1 MCLPGHQIGTV
12 TNPKECMSTN
22 IDHIIIA
29 VTDLPTATIDY
40 ATLLGRSPS
49 WQGSHPSY
57 GTANTLFQLDNTY
70 IELLAPAGQG
80 LATEH
85 INNVLDG
92 KDARLGGLVFGTK
105 DAATFIDHARKQGLA
120 ASDPVP
126 GHGVDT
132 VTGAERRW
140 RNMFWDTTAAR
151 GIFSFCIEH
160 EAGSSLPEASPTAAG
175 AVMGVDHVVVKTQS
189 IEAAKRFYGEQLG
202 IRLALEQHV
211 PEWGGTQ
218 LFFRASSMSIEV
230 VVSDKAPAQDTLW
243 GLALKSDD
251 LDTTHARLLASGV
264 AVSDI
269 REGRKPG
276 TRVCTVKS
284 HALNVPTLLIEHG
297 TL

>member
-1 MCLPGHQIGTV
+1 
-12 TNPKECMSTN
+12 MSTT

-29 VTDLPTATIDY
+29 VTDLLTATTDY
-40 ATLLGRSPS
+40 ATLLGRLPS
-49 WQGSHPSY
+49 WQGSHPDY

-85 INNVLDG
+85 INTVLNGRDTQ
-92 KDARLGGLVFGTK
+92 LGGLVFGTK
-105 DAATFIDHARKQGLA
+105 DAAAFIDHARKKGLA
-120 ASDPVP
+120 ASDSVP

-132 VTGAERRW
+132 LTGAERRW
-140 RNMFWDTTAAR
+140 RNMFWDADAAR

-160 EAGSSLPEASPTAAG
+160 ETASLLREAPPTGAG
-175 AVMGVDHVVVKTQS
+175 ALTGVDHVVVKTQS
-189 IEAAKRFYGEQLG
+189 VEAAKRFYGEQLG

-218 LFFRASSMSIEV
+218 LFFRTSSMSIEV
-230 VVSDKAPAQDTLW
+230 IASDKAPAQDELW
-243 GLALKSDD
+243 GLALKSPD
-251 LDTTHARLLASGV
+251 LEATQARLFKAGV
-264 AVSDI
+264 DVSDI

-284 HALNVPTLLIEHG
+284 RALNVPTLLIEHG
-297 TL
+297 TV

>member
-1 MCLPGHQIGTV
+1 
-12 TNPKECMSTN
+12 MSTTV
-22 IDHIIIA
+22 DHIIIA
-29 VTDLPTATIDY
+29 VTDLLTATTDY
-40 ATLLGRSPS
+40 TTLLGRLPS
-49 WQGSHPSY
+49 WQGSHPDY
-57 GTANTLFQLDNTY
+57 GTANTLFQLENTY

-85 INNVLDG
+85 INKVLNGRDT
-92 KDARLGGLVFGTK
+92 RLGGLVFGTE
-105 DAATFIDHARKQGLA
+105 DAAAFIDHARKQGLA

-132 VTGAERRW
+132 LTGAERRW
-140 RNMFWDTTAAR
+140 RNMFWDATAAR

-160 EAGSSLPEASPTAAG
+160 EAGSSLREAQPTGAG
-175 AVMGVDHVVVKTQS
+175 ALTGVDHVVVKTQS
-189 IEAAKRFYGEQLG
+189 VDAANRFYGEQLG

-218 LFFRASSMSIEV
+218 LFFRTSSMSIEV
-230 VVSDKAPAQDTLW
+230 IASDKAPAQDELW
-243 GLALKSDD
+243 GLALKSPD
-251 LDTTHARLLASGV
+251 LEATRARLFEAG
-264 AVSDI
+264 ADVSDI

-297 TL
+297 TV